1 MAQGFDLGSAYGRI
15 IIDGSGIDGDIQAA
29 KSGLS
34 AGLDSLSSGLTNVG
48 GALTGLAAPV
58 AAAFGAGVLA
68 SNAFSQSV
76 TNTGAVLNLTQD
88 EIAAL
93 RNELLTIGGDTVAG
107 PQAVADAYYDIAGG
121 VADASTHMAILD
133 AAIATSEAGN
143 ASLTGTTSA
152 LIAVMN
158 SYKFSADQASFA
170 SDVLTRTVG
179 MGVGTMDEF
188 ASALPMVTGL
198 AQSLGI
204 EFDDLGAMT
213 AYLTTQGNTA
223 STATTQLA
231 AMMTALL
238 KPNEKALAALAE
250 LGFTSGEAAI
260 EQLGLVGAIEAISG
274 TQTAA
279 TDGLAAIL
287 GTTEA
292 LRGAT
297 SLAGDDFDQ
306 FIQTF
311 VGGVTDATSAA
322 RAIQLTDPA
331 QQFALLQS
339 SMSEMAIT
347 AGQALVPALITLV
360 GQVRPVID
368 SVIAWVRENP
378 ELTAQIG
385 LLAGALAVAG
395 PALMVVGGAIGAI
408 GTIIGAVVSPI
419 GIAIAAVGALVAAYL
434 TNFGGVRDFIDTNV
448 RPIIMGFFDALGQV
462 WATIQPGL
470 AELYTWFTETALPA
484 VATFIT
490 DTVAPAVQDFVDIL
504 EGLWRVVQ
512 PALASLYDWFV
523 TTGLPAMQI
532 ALNAIKVTYIDPF
545 ITALQNIWT
554 SVSPGLT
561 SLVNWFRDTFQYIG
575 TTYIQP
581 VITAVGDIITKVQD
595 ALNALRILGG
605 GAHNPNLIDQNSQ
618 GLGLPTIPMRD
629 SGGPGIAGM
638 PYLIGPPQQGNELF
652 IPSSNGT
659 FVPDFAALLE
669 QIAGQGGDG
678 GLSIGNVN
686 VYASNPTEAGDLF
699 MRRVN
704 ELYSARGLG

>member
-1 MAQGFDLGSAYGRI
+1 MAEGFDLGSAYGRI

-93 RNELLTIGGDTVAG
+93 RNELLSIGGDTVAG

-260 EQLGLVGAIEAISG
+260 EQLGLVGAINAISG

-297 SLAGDDFDQ
+297 ALAGDDFDQ

-490 DTVAPAVQDFVDIL
+490 DTVAPAVQAFVDIL
-504 EGLWRVVQ
+504 EGIWIVAQ
-512 PALASLYDWFV
+512 PALAALYDWFV

-605 GAHNPNLIDQNSQ
+605 GAPNPNLIDQNSQ

-629 SGGPGIAGM
+629 AGGPGVAGM

-686 VYASNPTEAGDLF
+686 VYASTPTEAGDLF
-699 MRRVN
+699 MQRIKEV
-704 ELYSARGLG
+704 YSARGLG